1 MAYVKTWIDE
11 KYAPRRV
18 LKWWGSAIGI
28 QVRVI
33 YKALAGEFESDYNL
47 ETKVKKT

>member
-1 MAYVKTWIDE
+1 MAHVKTWIDE

-18 LKWWGSAIGI
+18 LRRRGSAIGI